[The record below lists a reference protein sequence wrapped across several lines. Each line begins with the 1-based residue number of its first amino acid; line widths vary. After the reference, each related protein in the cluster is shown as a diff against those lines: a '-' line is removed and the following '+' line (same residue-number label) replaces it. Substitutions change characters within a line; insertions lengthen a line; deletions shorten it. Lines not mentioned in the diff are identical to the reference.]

1 MTKTLREIKEAK
13 KKKTLNNTVISGES
27 SFPLINWSN
36 VPEQVLK
43 PFNDHKW
50 NNAAEHTG
58 GEAVLG

>member
-13 KKKTLNNTVISGES
+13 KKPLNNTVISGES
-27 SFPLINWSN
+27 SFPLINWSS

-43 PFNDHKW
+43 PFSDHKW